1 MEEEGSMAAEDGMIS
16 GDDSCQ
22 ATVSRVF
29 TEGKGEKSAMEWKR
43 FFASHIL
50 DRGYD
55 YYCEGAVEELEISGD
70 FVRAE
75 VIGSEVYEVEISL
88 EDGEVDEMYCSCPYA
103 EDGRNCKH
111 MAAVLFEW
119 EERKESGLLEE
130 TFAEE
135 GSGGNFREE
144 ALFSRSRTAAARGK
158 RAEAIRELVAEAEVS
173 LVRSYLASVLEEDE
187 KLLLRFYALA
197 GEKGTDEASVKEE
210 VARYKKQVDGVARR
224 YLGPDAFIH
233 YREANGFVS
242 ELGEILEEAADSLME
257 REQYRGV
264 FALANEVFLLL
275 GSVDIDDSDGETGI
289 LSDRIYELWQEL
301 LERAGKAEK
310 QEMFDWFASH
320 LDGSVVDYL
329 KEKIEQILAEGFA
342 EEEFAGCKASLIRE
356 RVEKARKKERGW
368 SRDYELGKWAVRYL
382 NFLKQQGAGREEQV
396 NFCRECWESSSVRRY
411 YTDLC
416 VQAKDYGEALKTLDE
431 SIVLDREY
439 RGLVIDYQGRKKE
452 LYRLT
457 GDREAYVAQLWKL
470 VLEDKAGDLEL
481 YRELKKQYSGE
492 EWVMKREELFQ
503 KLPSYASGDKL
514 YREEGLYD
522 RLLAFVLER
531 PGFSALQEYAG
542 VLKKD
547 YSEQLVQKYRE
558 ELEKMAAFTGDRRK
572 YQQLTSLLREL
583 KKLSGGSQAAVE
595 IADGWK
601 VRYRNRPAMMDEL
614 RKWERAAGKE

>member
-1 MEEEGSMAAEDGMIS
+1 
-16 GDDSCQ
+16 
-22 ATVSRVF
+22 
-29 TEGKGEKSAMEWKR
+29 MEWKR

-88 EDGEVDEMYCSCPYA
+88 EDGEIGEMYCSCPYA
-103 EDGRNCKH
+103 EDGKNCKH

-130 TFAEE
+130 PFA
-135 GSGGNFREE
+135 GRKNGGDFREE
-144 ALFSRSRTAAARGK
+144 ALFSRSCTAAARGK

-173 LVRSYLASVLEEDE
+173 LMRSYLASVLEEDE
-187 KLLLRFYALA
+187 KRLLCFYALA

-210 VARYKKQVDGVARR
+210 VACYKKQVDGVARR

-242 ELGEILEEAADSLME
+242 ELEEILEEAADSLME

-275 GSVDIDDSDGETGI
+275 GSVDIDDSDGETGM

-310 QEMFDWFASH
+310 QEMFDWFTSH
-320 LDGSVVDYL
+320 LDGSVADYL
-329 KEKIEQILAEGFA
+329 EENIEQILAEGFA
-342 EEEFAGCKASLIRE
+342 EEEFAGRKTSLIRE

-382 NFLKQQGAGREEQV
+382 NFLKRQGAGREEQV

-416 VQAKDYGEALKTLDE
+416 VRAKDYGEALKTLDE
-431 SIVLDREY
+431 SIVL
-439 RGLVIDYQGRKKE
+439 
-452 LYRLT
+452 
-457 GDREAYVAQLWKL
+457 DREAYVAQLWKL

-492 EWVMKREELFQ
+492 EWVMKREELFP
-503 KLPSYASGDKL
+503 KLPSYASADKL

-522 RLLAFVLER
+522 RLLAFVPER
-531 PGFSALQEYAG
+531 PGLSALQEYAG

-572 YQQLTSLLREL
+572 YQQLTLLLREL
-583 KKLSGGSQAAVE
+583 KKLPGGSRAAVE

-614 RKWERAAGKE
+614 RKWERPAGKE